1 MPNLHESLY
10 SLLPA
15 LIRQRDQRT
24 DKALEQLLAIIDDQA
39 TQIERDLERMY
50 DNWFIET
57 CEDWVVPYIGDLLG
71 YDLPPGAL
79 APGASSAALERVLAP
94 RREVGN
100 LIAQRRRKGTAV
112 VLEALARDTTNWP
125 ARAVEYY
132 QRLVV
137 AQHLDHTRPER
148 VATIDIHSH
157 AELLL
162 LNSPF
167 DTSCRIVDLRRIG
180 DVESRGKFNITNVGL
195 HVYRQRRYTV
205 TRTAAYCREDQ
216 GLNCYTFSVLGN
228 DAPLFRLPRQP
239 SDPSRSAT
247 KEQVPLPIGRFE
259 LEADDSPVR
268 ADARLY
274 GVDCSLSLSAANW
287 PRNGAGGDIAA
298 AAIIPADLS
307 GWSYKVPKG
316 RIAIDPVLGR
326 IMFPASQAPAS
337 GVTVSYGYGFAMD
350 VGGGE
355 YPRALPPMPAPV
367 DLAVTRADDM
377 TPVHGEFA
385 TIAQAVSDWR
395 SRRDPTV
402 AVTNRAKAALLVELA
417 DSGVYRGSLD
427 LLLQPGESVWIVAA
441 PSKRPVLW
449 LGDFRAGGPD
459 AISVRGGRGS
469 RFALD
474 GVLVAGRGID
484 VAPLPLDDQD
494 SAAQSDADLCQ
505 VLIRHSTLVPG
516 WGLQHNCEPH
526 RPSEPSI
533 VLNGSRTCLRIEH
546 SIVGAIRVVSDS
558 VGPDRARI
566 AIEDSIVDATSTM
579 RTAIGGPG
587 GEIAAADVCVARST
601 VVGETLVHAVVRADN
616 ALFVGHVAVA
626 RRQTGCMRYC
636 YVPPHSRTPQRHHC
650 QPETVVAAVAA
661 RVISDPSLD
670 RSALE
675 IDAELRT
682 QPSFVSMRYG
692 TPDYLRLHPC
702 GPVEIGEGAD
712 DGAELGVY
720 HNLFEPQRL
729 ALLNMR
735 LADAIPASLDAS
747 VLFDT

>member
-1 MPNLHESLY
+1 MHAPHDSLY
-10 SLLPA
+10 KLLPA
-15 LIRQRDQRT
+15 VIRQRDQSA

-57 CEDWVVPYIGDLLG
+57 CDDWVVPYIGDLLG
-71 YDLPPGAL
+71 YELPPGAL
-79 APGASSAALERVLAP
+79 APGAGSATLERVLAP

-112 VLEALARDTTNWP
+112 VLETLARDSANWP

-137 AQHLDHTRPER
+137 AQHLDHLRPER
-148 VATIDIHSH
+148 VATIDLHGQ
-157 AELLL
+157 AALLRPD
-162 LNSPF
+162 SPF
-167 DTSCRIVDLRRIG
+167 DTSCRIVDVRRIG
-180 DVESRGKFNITNVGL
+180 SAQSCGRFNITNVGL
-195 HVYRQRRYTV
+195 HVYRLRRYSV
-205 TRTAAYCREDQ
+205 TRTPAYCHEDE

-228 DAPLFRLPRQP
+228 DAPLFRLPRPP
-239 SDPSRSAT
+239 SDSLQPASV
-247 KEQVPLPIGRFE
+247 EQMPLPIGRFE
-259 LEADDSPVR
+259 LEAEDSPMH
-268 ADARLY
+268 ADSRLY
-274 GVDCSLSLSAANW
+274 GIDCSLSLSVPDW
-287 PRNGAGGDIAA
+287 PKKGAGGDIAA

-307 GWSYKVPKG
+307 LWSYKVPKG
-316 RIAIDPVLGR
+316 RIAVDPMLGR

-355 YPRALPPMPAPV
+355 YPRAFAPMPAAI
-367 DLAVTRADDM
+367 DLAVTRADNL
-377 TPVHGEFA
+377 TSAPGEFA

-395 SRRDPTV
+395 TRRGAALP
-402 AVTNRAKAALLVELA
+402 AGKPAAPALLVELA

-441 PSKRPVLW
+441 PGKRPVLW

-484 VAPLPLDDQD
+484 ISPLVIDDAQ
-494 SAAQSDADLCQ
+494 SAAPADADLCQ

-516 WGLQHNCEPH
+516 WGLQHDCEPH

-558 VGPDRARI
+558 AGPERARI
-566 AIEDSIVDATSTM
+566 VIEDSIVDATSVS
-579 RTAIGGPG
+579 RTAIAAPG
-587 GEIAAADVCVARST
+587 GEVATADLCVARST
-601 VVGETLVHAVVRADN
+601 LVGETRVHAIARADN
-616 ALFVGHVAVA
+616 TLFVGHVTVA
-626 RRQTGCMRYC
+626 RRQFGCMRYC
-636 YVPPHSRTPQRHHC
+636 YVPLGSRTPRRHRC
-650 QPETVVAAVAA
+650 QPETA
-661 RVISDPSLD
+661 ISTVDERLASDLTLD
-670 RSALE
+670 HSALQA
-675 IDAELRT
+675 DAALRV

-702 GPVEIGEGAD
+702 CADEIRQGSD
-712 DGAELGVY
+712 DASEMGVY
-720 HNLFEPQRL
+720 HDLFEPQRI
-729 ALLNMR
+729 ALLEAR
-735 LADAIPASLDAS
+735 LADAVPAGVDAS
-747 VLFDT
+747 VLLET